1 MAKTNKQLSILTSAE
16 IEELYGV
23 PQLTPAQQE
32 YYFDLNDAEQ
42 ALLSERKDP
51 LTKAYL
57 ILFLGHFK
65 YKPMVHKPSV
75 KETLPDL
82 RFIRQKFGLQF
93 KLPKTEVS
101 SGQKA
106 KLYAAVLRQTGYV
119 QFNDA
124 AQGLGTFVEQLAE
137 HTVDPRE
144 LFDRCSQ
151 FLSERKIAFPAYWTM
166 QTVISAGIRERERQ
180 LHARLLEILC
190 DETYEQLRQL
200 VGPEVDEQPLLSQL
214 KKPPKSF
221 SATEINKEIQA
232 FARIKPLFPFVSQAI
247 EHLNLTKANI
257 HQYYTYVN
265 TFSIGRVRE
274 FTKPVFAL
282 HVLCYLYQRYHHMS
296 DTLINAFI
304 FNIRKLSDDA
314 TRHAK
319 EKRDEDLSGMAKKIK
334 QSAELL
340 MLYVDKS
347 VAGDTRFEEVRG
359 RAFSILPER
368 EIPVISD
375 FLCDVEADLKKYEWA
390 YYASHKARIR
400 DCLRPLFLSLDF
412 SSTESSSLLIRQI
425 DQTQRE
431 FRGDGK
437 LRIFDT
443 RLVKPKKIVP
453 YFFDTDSLGNPKLN
467 RVKAEMLLY
476 LKLKEQLESRKV
488 YVKDSLTFHRLED
501 RLMCAVRAQQMLND
515 GPLGHLKFD
524 IHALVREKVQIL
536 ERKLREV
543 SRRLTA
549 GENPAVTIRDIKGKT
564 KWGIDRKPASS
575 VEQDSFYEKVGQ
587 IAIGDILTFVER
599 HTGFSSAF
607 EHIRLKDGQPP
618 DLDAIFGCIV
628 ANGARFGVHRMAKLC
643 EVPYDILHRTEK
655 NHLRLETLHA
665 ASDFVSDA
673 IAQLPIFRHYNI
685 QDNLI
690 HASFDGQKF
699 ESRMNTIRTR
709 YSSKYLGRGKGL
721 SALSLC
727 ANHVPI
733 NAKMMG
739 LNEHESHYLFDLMY
753 NNTSQI
759 RPDVVSTDSHG
770 ANQINFALLDL
781 SGWQFA
787 PRYKNPGRVLAELF
801 VCERDGREIRISLKK
816 SIRERSII
824 DGWPTVERIMAT
836 LHSKEA
842 SQSTIVRMLSGA
854 KGRQADFRALLE
866 YDRLIKSIYM
876 LDYLDDEELRSY
888 VHRALN
894 RGESYHQLQRRIE
907 QVSDSKFR
915 GMSDDEIDLWYE
927 CGRLLCNCII
937 YFNSYLL
944 SLLLRGFEKTKQP
957 DKIAVV
963 LRCSP
968 VAWTH
973 VNLNGRYSFA
983 RSTSVLDIES
993 LVVLM
998 MA

>member
-1 MAKTNKQLSILTSAE
+1 MASTNKQLTILTSAE

-23 PQLTPAQQE
+23 PQFTPAQQE

-42 ALLSERKDP
+42 ALLSGRSDP

-65 YKPMVHKPSV
+65 YKPMIQKPAV
-75 KETLPDL
+75 KETLSDL
-82 RFIRQKFGLQF
+82 RFIRQKFNLQF
-93 KLPKTEVS
+93 KLPKAEIS

-119 QFNDA
+119 QFNVA
-124 AQGLGTFVEQLAE
+124 AQGLGTFVGHLAE

-151 FLSERKIAFPAYWTM
+151 FLSERKIAFPAYWTL
-166 QTVISAGIRERERQ
+166 QTIISAGIRERERQ
-180 LHARLLEILC
+180 LHARLLEILS

-200 VGPEVDEQPLLSQL
+200 VGPEMDEQPLLSQL
-214 KKPPKSF
+214 KKPPKGF
-221 SATEINKEIQA
+221 SASEIKNEIQA
-232 FARIKPLFPFVSQAI
+232 FRRIKPLFPFVSRAI

-274 FTKPVFAL
+274 FSKPVFAL
-282 HVLCYLYQRYHHMS
+282 NIICYLYHRYYQMS

-304 FNIRKLSDDA
+304 FNVRKLSDDA
-314 TRHAK
+314 KRHAK
-319 EKRDEDLSGMAKKIK
+319 EQRDEDLSGMAKKIK

-340 MLYVDKS
+340 MLYVNKS
-347 VAGDTRFEEVRG
+347 IDGKTRFDEVRD

-375 FLCDVEADLKKYEWA
+375 FLCDVEADLKKYEWD
-390 YYASHKARIR
+390 YYASHKVRIK
-400 DCLRPLFLSLDF
+400 DCLRPLFLGLDF
-412 SSTESSSLLIRQI
+412 SSTESSSLLIHQI
-425 DQTQRE
+425 ARTRSE
-431 FRGDGK
+431 FLSVGK
-437 LRIFDT
+437 LRTFDT
-443 RLVKPKKIVP
+443 RLVKPKKIEP
-453 YFFDTDSLGNPKLN
+453 HFFDTDTRGNRKLN
-467 RVKAEMLLY
+467 RTKAEMLLY
-476 LKLKEQLESRKV
+476 LKLKDQLESRKV

-501 RLMCAVRAQQMLND
+501 RLMSSIRAQQLLND
-515 GPLGHLKFD
+515 GPLSHLMFD
-524 IHALVREKVQIL
+524 VRALVREKVQLL
-536 ERKLREV
+536 ERMLREV
-543 SRRLTA
+543 SRKLTA
-549 GENPAVTIRDIKGKT
+549 GENPAVTIKDVKGKT
-564 KWGIDRKPASS
+564 KFSIERKPASS
-575 VEQDSFYEKVGQ
+575 VEQDGFYEKVGQ
-587 IAIGDILTFVER
+587 IHIGDILAFAER
-599 HTGFSSAF
+599 HTSFTTAF
-607 EHIRLKDGQPP
+607 KHIRLKDGQPP
-618 DLDAIFGCIV
+618 DLDALIGCIV
-628 ANGARFGVHRMAKLC
+628 ANGARFGVHHMAKLC
-643 EVPYDILHRTEK
+643 EVPYDALHRTEK
-655 NHLRLETLHA
+655 NYLRLETLHA

-739 LNEHESHYLFDLMY
+739 LNEHESHHLFDLMY

-759 RPDVVSTDSHG
+759 QPDVVSTDTHG
-770 ANQINFALLDL
+770 TNQINFALLDL

-787 PRYKNPGRVLAELF
+787 PRYKNPGKVLAELF
-801 VCERDGREIRISLKK
+801 VCERNGSDIRISLKK
-816 SIRERSII
+816 SIRESSII
-824 DGWPTVERIMAT
+824 DGWHTVERIMAT

-854 KGRQADFRALLE
+854 KGRQSDFRALLE

-876 LDYLDDEELRSY
+876 LDYLNDEDLRGY

-907 QVSDSKFR
+907 QVNDSKFR

-927 CGRLLCNCII
+927 CGRLLCTCII

-944 SLLLRGFEKTKQP
+944 SLLLQGFERTKQP
-957 DKIAVV
+957 DKIAMV

-973 VNLNGRYSFA
+973 VNLNGRYFFA
-983 RSTSVLDIES
+983 SGASALNIES
-993 LVVLM
+993 LVLRM